1 MLGLLPS
8 LAVVAACVAP
18 AVVAWRRTDPF
29 ADDHRSAAPESDGER
44 PLADGGSTEDSGSA
58 ENNGSPDSDGPNA
71 TDGESGQVRAKPL
84 GIRRWLTTV
93 DHRDIGILYLVFGT
107 VAGLWGGMDAMMLR
121 SELLT
126 PAITVWDADTYNAL
140 FTAHGI
146 TMLFFFATPVF
157 AGIANYVI
165 PLLIDADDMA
175 FPRINAVAFWLLPP
189 SLVLARAGLITELI
203 GKAIA
208 GVAGLLPSSAIDALS
223 GVIRYSE
230 PLLLLEPPATGWTL
244 YPPLSIQI
252 PNQQVSLLLLA
263 LHLSGVATTLGA
275 INFIAT
281 IVSARGD
288 DVSWANLDLFSWSIL
303 TQSALVLFA
312 FPVLGSAAV
321 MLLLDRTVG
330 TTFFTVDGGGP
341 ILWQHLF
348 WFFGHPEVYILVLPA
363 FGLVSYILPKFAGR
377 KLFGFRFV
385 VYSTLAIGVLSF
397 GVWAHHMF
405 TTGMDPRVRSSFMAV
420 SIAIAVPSAV
430 KTFNWLATVW
440 NGRVRLT
447 APMLFCLGGLA
458 LFVVGGI
465 TGVFLA
471 SVPVDMLVHD
481 TYYVVG
487 HFHFIIMGIIPFS
500 MFAASFYWFPLITG
514 RMYNRTLARIQAVL
528 VTVGS
533 VLAFMPMLV
542 NGMDGLPRRYAAY
555 PDAFALGQQLSTV
568 GAYLIGIG
576 VVLWLF
582 NMVQSYRVGP
592 VVTDGDVWNLRET
605 GQRTREWGILADRV
619 GRGRPTVA
627 NGGPDDTDEPAETP
641 PDEPAESPRDEAIGG
656 SSAVRLVVAAL
667 VGVAVLVVA
676 GLLVFPSQS
685 FDSATEAL
693 ILTLN
698 RRLLLVAVPLAVLIE
713 VLLVY
718 AVWRFHGTDRPLPT
732 PENKR
737 LEIGWTLATAAV
749 LLFVAVASYQ
759 VFASPYVAATPEPER
774 DRPANAVEIQ
784 IIAEQFGY
792 HVRYPAANASV
803 QGAEVIYAPTDR
815 PVYFEIT
822 SRDVLHSVHVP
833 GLGLKQDAFPGQQNL
848 IRTRLHDPGDY
859 RLYCAEFC
867 GVAHSKMRAT
877 VRVVPP
883 EAFGER
889 VGAIGDGDAARARN
903 PGNAGN
909 TTSAR
914 DAPTGRSDRGPP
926 PSRTVPTR

>member
-1 MLGLLPS
+1 MLGILPS
-8 LAVVAACVAP
+8 LAIVAACVAP
-18 AVVAWRRTDPF
+18 AIVAWRRTRPFEADPR
-29 ADDHRSAAPESDGER
+29 ADTERTDGDR
-44 PLADGGSTEDSGSA
+44 PADGSPA
-58 ENNGSPDSDGPNA
+58 ERA
-71 TDGESGQVRAKPL
+71 LTDGGASEAPPGHVRAKPF
-84 GIRRWLTTV
+84 GVRRWLTTV
-93 DHRDIGILYLVFGT
+93 DHRDIGILYLVFGA
-107 VAGLWGGMDAMMLR
+107 VGGLWGGMDAMMLR

-126 PAITVWDADTYNAL
+126 PAVSVWDYETYNAL

-175 FPRINAVAFWLLPP
+175 FPRINALAFWLLPP
-189 SLVLARAGLITELI
+189 ALALARAGLITELI
-203 GKAIA
+203 GKTIA
-208 GVAGLLPSSAIDALS
+208 GVAGLLPPSAIDAMS
-223 GVIRYSE
+223 GVVEYTE

-252 PNQQVSLLLLA
+252 PNQQVTLLLLA
-263 LHLSGVATTLGA
+263 LHLSGVATTIGA

-281 IVSARGD
+281 IVSERGD

-312 FPVLGSAAV
+312 FPVLGSAAI
-321 MLLLDRTVG
+321 MLILDRTVG
-330 TTFFTVDGGGP
+330 TTFFTVPGGGP

-405 TTGMDPRVRSSFMAV
+405 TTGIDPRVRASFMAV

-440 NGRVRLT
+440 NGRVRLA
-447 APMLFCLGGLA
+447 APMQFCLGGLA

-487 HFHFIIMGIIPFS
+487 HFHLIIMGIIPFS

-514 RMYNRTLARIQAVL
+514 RLYNRTLATVQAVF

-533 VLAFMPMLV
+533 VLAFMPMLIY
-542 NGMDGLPRRYAAY
+542 GMGGLPRRYAAY
-555 PDAFALGQQLSTV
+555 PDAFALGQQISTV

-592 VVTDGDVWNLRET
+592 VVADGDVWDLDAT
-605 GQRTREWGILADRV
+605 GQRTREWAFLADRIESGSGPSSPGTAAN
-619 GRGRPTVA
+619 GRGDESAVAGQDGEEPDRPA
-627 NGGPDDTDEPAETP
+627 
-641 PDEPAESPRDEAIGG
+641 RDEAIGG
-656 SSAVRLVVAAL
+656 SSAVRLVVASTA
-667 VGVAVLVVA
+667 GVALLAVVGFFVLPLTA
-676 GLLVFPSQS
+676 

-693 ILTLN
+693 IRTLN
-698 RRLLLVAVPLAVLIE
+698 RRLLLVAVPLAVLVEAI
-713 VLLVY
+713 LVY

-749 LLFVAVASYQ
+749 LLFVAVVSYQ
-759 VFASPYVAATPEPER
+759 VLGSAYVAATPEPER
-774 DRPANAVEIQ
+774 ERPADAVTIEIV
-784 IIAEQFGY
+784 AEQFNYG
-792 HVRYPAANASV
+792 VRYPGANASV
-803 QGAEVIYAPTDR
+803 EDADVIYAPTDR
-815 PVYFEIT
+815 PVYFEVT
-822 SRDVLHSVHVP
+822 AEDVLHSVHVP
-833 GLGLKQDAFPGQQNL
+833 ELGLKQDAFPAQWNL
-848 IRTRLHDPGDY
+848 IHTRLYEPGDY

-867 GVAHSKMRAT
+867 GVGHSQMRAT
-877 VRVVPP
+877 LRVVPP
-883 EAFGER
+883 EEYRER
-889 VGAIGDGDAARARN
+889 VGAIADGGAAVGRN
-903 PGNAGN
+903 ATGIGGNATAVDGN
-909 TTSAR
+909 GANASVRSSNPAR
-914 DAPTGRSDRGPP
+914 WDRS
-926 PSRTVPTR
+926 VQ